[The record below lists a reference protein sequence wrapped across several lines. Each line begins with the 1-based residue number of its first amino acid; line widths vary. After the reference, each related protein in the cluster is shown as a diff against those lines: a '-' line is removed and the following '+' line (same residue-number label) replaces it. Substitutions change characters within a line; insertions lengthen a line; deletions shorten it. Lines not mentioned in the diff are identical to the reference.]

1 MVFFKFRWSGQGE
14 QKQTEKPVKRPRAL
28 SQAESLEAMRRRA
41 RHRLIGAT
49 VLVLIAVVGFPLL
62 FDTQPRP
69 IPVNIPIE
77 IPDRNKVAP
86 LVVPAPPGASTGSS
100 GAAQAAA
107 AASATALSGAS
118 ASNGHAKT
126 SAVAGNRAAVSGL
139 VNGEEL
145 VSPASQAPTP
155 KPAQV
160 GAPVGPQA
168 AQKPD
173 SKPADPRPADPKPPL
188 KTDEASRARALLEG
202 RSAEPPA
209 AAEETRFIIQV
220 GAFAE
225 PEKARE
231 VRAKLERAGLKT
243 YAQVVDTKDG
253 KRTRVRLGPFGNRD
267 EADKVAARV
276 RSLDLPASVL
286 TL

>member
-14 QKQTEKPVKRPRAL
+14 QKQTEKPVKRPRAQ
-28 SQAESLEAMRRRA
+28 SQAESVEAMRRRA

-107 AASATALSGAS
+107 AASA
-118 ASNGHAKT
+118 SNGHAKI

-168 AQKPD
+168 AQKSD